1 MPARRKP
8 EGPSRVRTVRFTDD
22 EWAVIVE
29 RSMREQKKPAT
40 YLRDKSLERAQR
52 SCGKVPAQIPYGSC
66 ASIA

>member
-40 YLRDKSLERAQR
+40 YLREKTLERLQR
-52 SCGKVPAQIPYGSC
+52 S
-66 ASIA
+66 